1 MSTALN
7 SVSDTVDLCAMF
19 QMLGFSILF
28 VVHITVAVL
37 NFFLPDLF
45 DIIEVVRIE
54 L

>member
-1 MSTALN
+1 
-7 SVSDTVDLCAMF
+7 MF

-54 L
+54 LWVILVFCYRPCDVLI